1 MGLVIQGI
9 ILGFIIVLPGMSG
22 GTVFLI
28 FGLYEKMLKDLLK
41 FHIRPYL
48 PLAAGILV
56 GIFGGGFT
64 FAFFFEN
71 HRDPTVAFLLGCLLA
86 SIKAVVRGCPKV
98 NKKRFITMILG
109 ILIGLLMVAEP
120 LGQRIEIENVSWW
133 LLMLGGAFSSAAM
146 IIPGIPGSSVLLL
159 LGLYDTMLFS
169 IKELQVTNLL
179 FFGGGSLLGIFLL
192 LNLLGKLYEKYRALI
207 SYFFAGLILGS
218 SRAILPSSASP
229 LVVFLFVAGFLL
241 VWIWSGKESPNVLPS
256 RGA

>member
-28 FGLYEKMLKDLLK
+28 FGFYEQMVKDLLRLRL
-41 FHIRPYL
+41 RPYL
-48 PLAAGILV
+48 PLAGGILL

-86 SIKAVVRGCPKV
+86 SIKAVLRDCCPKGCK
-98 NKKRFITMILG
+98 NRFTMMFLG
-109 ILIGLLMVAEP
+109 ALIGFFLVAEP
-120 LGQRIEIENVSWW
+120 LGSGIETENASWW
-133 LLMLGGAFSSAAM
+133 LLMIGGAFSSAAM
-146 IIPGIPGSSVLLL
+146 IIPGIPGSSVLIL

-169 IKELQVTNLL
+169 IKDLQIWNLL
-179 FFGGGSLLGIFLL
+179 FFGVGSLLGIFLL
-192 LNLLGKLYEKYRALI
+192 LNLLGKLYEQYRAQV

-218 SRAILPSSASP
+218 SRAIMPSGANP
-229 LVVFLFVAGFLL
+229 LVVFLFAAGFLL
-241 VWIWSGKESPNVLPS
+241 VWIWIGKESPQILGGES
-256 RGA
+256 